1 MRVIICG
8 AGQVGY
14 GIAERLAA
22 ENHDVTVID
31 IETRLIERIRDTLDV
46 RGFVG
51 HGSRPEILLAADA
64 DKADMLIAV
73 TLFDEVNMVAC
84 QVAHSLFNVPT
95 KIARIRSQS
104 YLEPRYKTLFA
115 RENIPI
121 DVVISPE
128 VEVGEMVLRRIALP
142 GAIDVLHFCNDDI
155 VALAL
160 ECMEDCP
167 VINTPL
173 RQLTELF
180 PDLRTTV
187 TAIKRGSEL
196 LVAHSETQ
204 LRVGDVTYLVVARD
218 QMRRAVG
225 LFGHKEQDAHRMI
238 IAGGGHIGL
247 YAAQAI
253 EKRFHKLR
261 LKIIESQRER
271 ALTIADQ
278 LEKTTVL
285 YGNVL
290 DPVILQDAGIDQ
302 ADLMITLTNQDQVN
316 LLSAIIAKRLGC
328 KANMVL
334 INNVAYQ
341 EFSRAVG
348 VDAYLN
354 PHSVTISKILQQM
367 RRGRIR
373 AVHSVFNGQA
383 EIIEAE
389 VMQTSSLVGKSL
401 SELNLSDGLRIG
413 AIYRNKTIIQLSADT
428 RILSGDRIV
437 IFALAESI
445 RDVEQLFR
453 VSLEYF

>member
-14 GIAERLAA
+14 SIAERLSF
-22 ENHDVTVID
+22 ENHDITVID
-31 IETRLIERIRDTLDV
+31 TEAKLVEKIRDTLDI
-46 RGFVG
+46 RSFVG
-51 HGSRPEILLAADA
+51 HGTHPEVLSAAGA
-64 DKADMLIAV
+64 DEADMLIAV
-73 TLFDEVNMVAC
+73 TLFDEVNMVVC

-95 KIARIRSQS
+95 KIARIRSKS
-104 YLEPRYKTLFA
+104 YLEPCYKTLFA
-115 RENIPI
+115 RESIPV

-128 VEVGEMVLRRIALP
+128 IEVGEMVLRRIALP
-142 GAIDVLHFCNDDI
+142 GAIDVLYFCDDEV

-167 VINTPL
+167 IINTPL

-180 PDLRTTV
+180 PDLQTTV
-187 TAIKRGSEL
+187 AAVKRGSEL
-196 LVAHSETQ
+196 LVVHSETQ
-204 LRVGDVTYLVVARD
+204 LRVGDITYLVAARD
-218 QMRRAVG
+218 QVRRALG
-225 LFGHKEQDAHRMI
+225 LFGYKEQEAHRII

-247 YAAQAI
+247 YVAQAI
-253 EKRFHKLR
+253 EKRLHKLK
-261 LKIIESQRER
+261 LKIIEAHRER

-290 DPVILQDAGIDQ
+290 DPLILQEAGIDQ

-328 KANMVL
+328 KSNMVL

-348 VDAYLN
+348 VDTHLN
-354 PHSVTISKILQQM
+354 PRSVTVSRILQQM

-373 AVHSVFNGQA
+373 AVHSVFNGAA

-389 VMQTSSLVGKSL
+389 AMQTSSLIGKTL
-401 SELNLSDGLRIG
+401 SELNLSEGLRIG
-413 AIYRNKTIIQLSADT
+413 AIYRNKTIIQLASDT

-437 IFALAESI
+437 IFSLANCV